1 MQVSSTQRRSPRPLT
16 PRQAARR
23 KDGLDALLDPAL
35 FAALAD
41 PTRVRLVSCIAKCC
55 RACTVG
61 EIAECCSVDLSV
73 VSRHLKALGE
83 AGVLSAARD
92 GRIVRYSLRADEL
105 ATRLRALADALEEKA
120 PDCETSGDC
129 CGGPT
134 RGCC

>member
-1 MQVSSTQRRSPRPLT
+1 MQVSPPPRSPRH
-16 PRQAARR
+16 AVRR

-73 VSRHLKALGE
+73 VSRHLKALSE
-83 AGVLSAARD
+83 ARVLSASRE
-92 GRIVRYSLRADEL
+92 GRTVRYSLRAGDL
-105 ATRLRALADALEEKA
+105 ATRLRSLADALETKA
-120 PDCETSGDC
+120 PQGESSSTC
-129 CGGPT
+129 CGGST
-134 RGCC
+134 RGCA